1 MVRIL
6 QVNPETYGYDKN
18 FRSLIADANGEY
30 CVFMGDDD
38 LMLPHA
44 LSKLSVPALSN
55 LKPGIILRSWLKAD
69 RETLEVD
76 ENFTY
81 FAGDRI
87 FQPGMDAASSLF
99 RRSVAIAGYTVRT
112 DLARNIATD
121 EVDGYLLYQTYLT
134 GMICQQFAGYYVSEP
149 LVIMRK
155 DSKQRPTHFF
165 GSAEV
170 EKSRFQPGLL
180 EGQHSLNFVEGM
192 INTAKLVAQKSDS
205 EKFFALVF
213 ADFCRYSYPLLS
225 VQRNNGIT
233 KYLQYYRSLGN
244 MGFKSSSFFHVY
256 ALGLLILGT
265 TKCELIIRLI
275 KKMLGHTPTFGG
287 IYSGDVVK

>member
-1 MVRIL
+1 
-6 QVNPETYGYDKN
+6 
-18 FRSLIADANGEY
+18 
-30 CVFMGDDD
+30 MGDDD

-192 INTAKLVAQKSDS
+192 INTAKLVAQKPIAKSFSLWCSRTFADIPTR
-205 EKFFALVF
+205 FFQFREIMVLKNIFNITDHWEIWGLSRVHFSMSTHLVF
-213 ADFCRYSYPLLS
+213 
-225 VQRNNGIT
+225 
-233 KYLQYYRSLGN
+233 
-244 MGFKSSSFFHVY
+244 
-256 ALGLLILGT
+256 
-265 TKCELIIRLI
+265 
-275 KKMLGHTPTFGG
+275 
-287 IYSGDVVK
+287 